1 MKIQKS
7 TFDFL
12 SKLKNNNNKE
22 WFDANR
28 ALYEGAKA
36 DFTQAV
42 ADLISGISKF
52 DDNIKAAGL
61 DAKKCVNRINRDIR
75 FSKDKTPYKTNFFA
89 IISEGGKKSPLASY
103 FFQLLPG
110 GSFVGGGVYMPEA
123 PDLLDIRKEIQ
134 YGLKEW
140 KKIVEDKQF
149 LKVYPEGVQAPE
161 ILTRAPKGFEPNDPA
176 DEYIR
181 MKGFYTYLEIPD
193 ADLISGKA
201 EKQILKAFSTA
212 QPMIEFINKGMK

>member
-7 TFDFL
+7 NFDFL
-12 SKLKNNNNKE
+12 SKLKKNNNKE

-28 ALYEGAKA
+28 PLYEGAKA

-52 DDNIKAAGL
+52 DDNIKAPGL

-89 IISEGGKKSPLASY
+89 IISEGGKKSHLASY
-103 FFQLLPG
+103 FFQLVPG
-110 GSFVGGGVYMPEA
+110 GSFIGGGVYMPE
-123 PDLLDIRKEIQ
+123 PPHLLDIRKEIQ

-149 LKVYPEGVQAPE
+149 LKIYPEGVQAPE

-201 EKQILKAFSTA
+201 EKQILKAFATT
-212 QPMIEFINKGMK
+212 QPMIDFINKGLK

>member
-1 MKIQKS
+1 MKIEKS

-12 SKLKNNNNKE
+12 SKLKKNNNKE

-28 ALYEGAKA
+28 PLYEGAKA

-42 ADLISGISKF
+42 ADLITGISKF

-89 IISEGGKKSPLASY
+89 IISEGGKKSHLASY
-103 FFQLLPG
+103 FFQLAPG
-110 GSFVGGGVYMPEA
+110 GSFIGGGVYMPEA
-123 PDLLDIRKEIQ
+123 SHLLDIRKEIQ

-161 ILTRAPKGFEPNDPA
+161 ILTRTPKGFEPNDPA
-176 DEYIR
+176 DAYIR
-181 MKGFYTYLEIPD
+181 MKGFYTYLEISD
-193 ADLISGKA
+193 AELISGKA
-201 EKQILKAFSTA
+201 EKQILKAFAATK
-212 QPMIEFINKGMK
+212 PLIEFINKGLK